1 MGRSRGVR
9 GKIWSAILLV
19 LGCVLTAGCDFTGLS
34 ENVNNPA
41 EPPAAK
47 TTIVFWNENAA
58 ADRTAYYQTLIA
70 QFEREN
76 PDIHVEYV
84 GLPKKA
90 ARLKI
95 NTAIATNDLPD
106 VCGMQ
111 SAWLAEFCNQ
121 DVLLDLD
128 PWFQQWDG
136 REDLLPEV
144 IEGNRRMTE
153 DGGLY
158 QLPNTMSMETLW
170 YRADWFQQAGLTAP
184 ETWEDFFQA
193 VARLNNPAAQRYGF
207 SLRGGDGAGMQL
219 LRAMFAYSGY
229 TDFFDAAGHCRV
241 DDPLHIAFVKRYLGL
256 YRNSTATG
264 DITNGYQEMVEEFD
278 AGHAALM
285 QHNIGSYGSHVR
297 ALSEGT
303 FAAAMLPRSRQGT
316 YVQEAANVDGYS
328 IFKGSEHPEAA
339 WRFVSFLCSARTQ
352 SWWNEHIGQMPVSQQ
367 ALQDR
372 WVGERQHLQVV
383 RSVMDSGLLRFYAPP
398 MYLPGYRQIVDSADS
413 YIEQVM
419 LGNLSVEGF
428 LHGWAASFDRAE
440 QQYRQTRGEH

>member
-153 DGGLY
+153 D
-158 QLPNTMSMETLW
+158 
-170 YRADWFQQAGLTAP
+170 
-184 ETWEDFFQA
+184 
-193 VARLNNPAAQRYGF
+193 
-207 SLRGGDGAGMQL
+207 
-219 LRAMFAYSGY
+219 
-229 TDFFDAAGHCRV
+229 
-241 DDPLHIAFVKRYLGL
+241 
-256 YRNSTATG
+256 
-264 DITNGYQEMVEEFD
+264 
-278 AGHAALM
+278 
-285 QHNIGSYGSHVR
+285 
-297 ALSEGT
+297 
-303 FAAAMLPRSRQGT
+303 
-316 YVQEAANVDGYS
+316 
-328 IFKGSEHPEAA
+328 
-339 WRFVSFLCSARTQ
+339 RFT
-352 SWWNEHIGQMPVSQQ
+352 
-367 ALQDR
+367 
-372 WVGERQHLQVV
+372 
-383 RSVMDSGLLRFYAPP
+383 
-398 MYLPGYRQIVDSADS
+398 
-413 YIEQVM
+413 
-419 LGNLSVEGF
+419 
-428 LHGWAASFDRAE
+428 
-440 QQYRQTRGEH
+440 